1 MVRDLILRAKASPV
15 YRMFLGRWANQR
27 HVKYQAD
34 LVNSLYK
41 AAFGRLAE
49 AGGTRKS
56 YSPTPIWRVPGGLG
70 RRICSFA

>member
-27 HVKYQAD
+27 HVKCQTG
-34 LVNSLYK
+34 LVKSLYK

-49 AGGTRKS
+49 AEGLANRITNS
-56 YSPTPIWRVPGGLG
+56 NPESPWRTWPKNL
-70 RRICSFA
+70 